1 VRRRRPGET
10 PDEAIGSNVDAAA
23 PAEEGGDAS
32 AGATD
37 GAGAGGSAA
46 GGALEALPDAE
57 VLLAELNAALQENE
71 ELRDRHLRLAAE
83 FDNFR
88 RRTRAEQDQVRALAR
103 AEIVRS
109 VLPTL
114 DDLARWRDIPNDS
127 TSVEALDQ
135 GLDLILRNLIKALEE
150 HGVTRIEAREAA
162 FDPELHQ
169 GVLMAEA
176 GRPEEDGTVSRV
188 FSEGYRLGDLLV
200 RPAQVEVRSWSGPAE
215 EAPEQ
220 ADGRE
225 EADSGSEGP
234 PAAEGSSH

>member
-1 VRRRRPGET
+1 M
-10 PDEAIGSNVDAAA
+10 PDEAVGADAQAA
-23 PAEEGGDAS
+23 LPEDDGGV
-32 AGATD
+32 
-37 GAGAGGSAA
+37 GAGGSGASGGAEA

-57 VLLAELNAALQENE
+57 VLLSELNAALHDNE

-114 DDLARWRDIPNDS
+114 DDLARWRDIPNES

-135 GLDLILRNLIKALEE
+135 GLDLILRNLAKALED
-150 HGVTRIEAREAA
+150 HGVTRIEAREAE

-176 GRPEEDGTVSRV
+176 SGPEEDGTISRV
-188 FSEGYRLGDLLV
+188 FSEGYRLGDILV
-200 RPAQVEVRSWSGPAE
+200 RPAQVEVRSWSGPT
-215 EAPEQ
+215 
-220 ADGRE
+220 
-225 EADSGSEGP
+225 DSRPTEGAGGDEVDPGSAGP
-234 PAAEGSSH
+234 PADEGFPH

>member
-1 VRRRRPGET
+1 MES
-10 PDEAIGSNVDAAA
+10 EAEGAVTAD
-23 PAEEGGDAS
+23 EGGD
-32 AGATD
+32 G
-37 GAGAGGSAA
+37 A

-57 VLLAELNAALQENE
+57 VLLAELNTALQENE

-88 RRTRAEQDQVRALAR
+88 RRTRAEQEQLRALAR
-103 AEIVRS
+103 AEIVRA

-135 GLDLILRNLIKALEE
+135 GLDLIRRNLAKALEE
-150 HGVTRIEAREAA
+150 HGVERIEAREAA

-176 GRPEEDGTVSRV
+176 SSPEEDGTISRV

-200 RPAQVEVRSWSGPAE
+200 RPAQVEVRNWTGPADTAGVE
-215 EAPEQ
+215 T
-220 ADGRE
+220 DSGN
-225 EADSGSEGP
+225 EADAESGEATTGEDLP
-234 PAAEGSSH
+234 H

>member
-10 PDEAIGSNVDAAA
+10 PDEAIGPTVDAAV
-23 PAEEGGDAS
+23 PAEEGGDAA
-32 AGATD
+32 AGAT
-37 GAGAGGSAA
+37 AGASAA

-57 VLLAELNAALQENE
+57 VLLAELNEALQQNE

-114 DDLARWRDIPNDS
+114 DDLARWRDIPNES

-135 GLDLILRNLIKALEE
+135 GLDLILRNLSKALEE
-150 HGVTRIEAREAA
+150 HGVARIEAREAA

-176 GRPEEDGTVSRV
+176 GTPEEDGTVSRV
-188 FSEGYRLGDLLV
+188 FSEGYRLGDLLI

-215 EAPEQ
+215 AAPQKAE
-220 ADGRE
+220 GRE
-225 EADSGSEGP
+225 GADSGSEGP